1 MSGATRESMAFVFV
15 RNTPLFLSKT
25 LILLNFLLKSYVL
38 LTNLRRFFPFYFQC
52 SEGCTQGNIRN
63 QNNTF
68 G

>member
-1 MSGATRESMAFVFV
+1 MSGATRESMAFAFF
-15 RNTPLFLSKT
+15 RNTLLFLSKT
-25 LILLNFLLKSYVL
+25 LILLNFLLKSYAL

-52 SEGCTQGNIRN
+52 SEGYSQGNFYN